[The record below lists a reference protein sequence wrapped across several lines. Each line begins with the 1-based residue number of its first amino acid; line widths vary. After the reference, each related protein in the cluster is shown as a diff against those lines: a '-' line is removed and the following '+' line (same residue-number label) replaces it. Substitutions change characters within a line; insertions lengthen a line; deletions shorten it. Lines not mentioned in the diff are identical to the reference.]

1 MSQTTSAPPRPNAP
15 DLSGPP
21 LPPGPDNAA
30 ITMQGGAAIL
40 APIQSFPNGVPANAM
55 VLIPLGPNG
64 APTEKEVVD
73 GPVKITMEQVWKL
86 LGFNGPAVQVQDES
100 GRPIAIGLE
109 DLLSG
114 LEKHWVDSQD
124 DLDRG
129 RIFAQELMKYQR
141 HEKAEQ
147 VLSKVVARGGD
158 GQDWLALGVAQLAQD
173 KHDKA
178 EGTLKGAQNLM
189 KDNPYPSLH
198 LAKLAHAKKDPKL
211 ERESTERAIQ
221 IQPGNVDAWAYLFNF
236 IRESE
241 SEEKA
246 LAAIEELAQA
256 PVNAKTAAPY
266 VALQGFYAGEE
277 ATRDKAIA
285 YAKKGVDRSPN
296 DPIPLI
302 VLSALYG
309 QAGKID
315 EVVKLL
321 APQEALMLQDARI
334 AHNYFEALFQAKD
347 MAKLTALL
355 NKLATSPNKEVKQ
368 FAIERSR
375 AIAQMLQQ
383 QQQALSAAAE
393 AK

>member
-1 MSQTTSAPPRPNAP
+1 MTQPTSPDPNKQEA
-15 DLSGPP
+15 G
-21 LPPGPDNAA
+21 NVA
-30 ITMQGGAAIL
+30 IQGGAAIL

-64 APTEKEVVD
+64 QPVEKDVVD
-73 GPVKITMEQVWKL
+73 GPVALTMDQVWKL
-86 LGFNGPAVQVQDES
+86 LGFNGPAVQVQDEQ

-114 LEKHWVDSQD
+114 LEKHWTENQD

-129 RIFAQELMKYQR
+129 RIFAQELMKYER
-141 HEKAEQ
+141 HAKAEQ
-147 VLSKVVARGGD
+147 VLAKVVARGGD

-178 EGTLKGAQNLM
+178 EGTLRGAQNLM

-198 LAKLAHAKKDPKL
+198 LAKLAHAKKDSKA
-211 ERESTERAIQ
+211 ERESVERAIQ

-236 IRESE
+236 LKEQDG
-241 SEEKA
+241 EEKA
-246 LAAIEELAQA
+246 IATIEELANA

-266 VALQGFYAGEE
+266 VAIQGFYAGDEK
-277 ATRDKAIA
+277 TRDKAIT
-285 YAKKGVDRSPN
+285 YAKKAVDRSPT

-309 QAGKID
+309 QTGKID

-321 APQEALMLQDARI
+321 APHEALMQQDVRL
-334 AHNYFEALFQAKD
+334 AHNYFEALFQARD
-347 MAKLTALL
+347 MQKITALL
-355 NKLATSPNKEVKQ
+355 NKLATSSNREVKQ

-383 QQQALSAAAE
+383 QQQALAAA
-393 AK
+393 AQTK

>member
-1 MSQTTSAPPRPNAP
+1 MTQPTSPDPNKQEA
-15 DLSGPP
+15 G
-21 LPPGPDNAA
+21 NVA
-30 ITMQGGAAIL
+30 IQGGAAIL

-64 APTEKEVVD
+64 QPVEKDVVD
-73 GPVKITMEQVWKL
+73 GPVALTMDQVWKL
-86 LGFNGPAVQVQDES
+86 LGFNGPAVQVQDEQ

-114 LEKHWVDSQD
+114 LEKHWTENQD

-129 RIFAQELMKYQR
+129 RIFAQELMKYER
-141 HEKAEQ
+141 HAKAEQ
-147 VLSKVVARGGD
+147 VLAKVVARGGD

-178 EGTLKGAQNLM
+178 EGTLRGAQNLM

-198 LAKLAHAKKDPKL
+198 LAKLAHAKKDSKA
-211 ERESTERAIQ
+211 ERESVERAIQ

-236 IRESE
+236 LKEQDG
-241 SEEKA
+241 EEKA
-246 LAAIEELAQA
+246 IAAIEELANA

-266 VALQGFYAGEE
+266 VAIQGFYAGDEK
-277 ATRDKAIA
+277 TRDKAIT
-285 YAKKGVDRSPN
+285 YAKKAVDRSPT
-296 DPIPLI
+296 DPIPLL

-309 QAGKID
+309 QTGKID

-321 APQEALMLQDARI
+321 APHEALMQQDVRL
-334 AHNYFEALFQAKD
+334 AHNYFEALFQARD
-347 MAKLTALL
+347 MQKITALL
-355 NKLATSPNKEVKQ
+355 NKLATSSNREVKQ

-383 QQQALSAAAE
+383 QQQALAAA
-393 AK
+393 AQTK